1 MSLEKKIE
9 LIKASA
15 AVPKPSQKDLGE
27 KFEIGRSTV
36 SDILKKKDHYLKAW
50 ESNTSSANRQRIKKA
65 TPMESLNNLLF
76 SFFCT
81 ARSKNLPI
89 SGPILQSKALAFAG
103 DLGIEGFH
111 ASNGWLTSW
120 KQRYVQH

>member
-27 KFEIGRSTV
+27 KFGIGRSTV

-50 ESNTSSANRQRIKKA
+50 ESNTSSANKEVHTNGVLERSYVFVLLHSQVK
-65 TPMESLNNLLF
+65 ESTHQQAN
-76 SFFCT
+76 ST
-81 ARSKNLPI
+81 
-89 SGPILQSKALAFAG
+89 
-103 DLGIEGFH
+103 E
-111 ASNGWLTSW
+111 
-120 KQRYVQH
+120 

>member
-50 ESNTSSANRQRIKKA
+50 ESNTSSANKEGHTDGVIERSFVFVLLYSQAKKSTLQRAKFYRVRQ
-65 TPMESLNNLLF
+65 LL
-76 SFFCT
+76 
-81 ARSKNLPI
+81 LQEI
-89 SGPILQSKALAFAG
+89 SGSRDFMQAMVG
-103 DLGIEGFH
+103 
-111 ASNGWLTSW
+111 
-120 KQRYVQH
+120 